1 MLEYKEQADGSLTFN
16 GMTIPAVDGN
26 RHYTEFLLLEEAGEA
41 TLIKWAGSAEQIAAD
56 KAAAVQEWKTSRAT
70 AVESITVEVD
80 GMVFD
85 GDETSQTRMARA
97 VTAADNDTD
106 DARDTDDDGAADATD
121 VATGTRPPFS
131 SSSSSSFLIPP
142 SPPPPPIP
150 LSRFAWHF

>member
-41 TLIKWAGSAEQIAAD
+41 VLVKWEGSAEQLAAD
-56 KAAAVQEWKTSRAT
+56 EAEAVAAWKSSRAT
-70 AVESITVEVD
+70 AVQSITVEVD

-106 DARDTDDDGAADATD
+106 TTIWVLANNDPATVTAAQLKQALRLAGDAQTALWLQT
-121 VATGTRPPFS
+121 
-131 SSSSSSFLIPP
+131 
-142 SPPPPPIP
+142 
-150 LSRFAWHF
+150 